1 MKSEQFWRGWFLGL
15 TQDFLTSRFC
25 KILLLAS
32 NDRMD
37 KELTIAHMQGK
48 FKLVTFFG
56 EVGHCMM
63 EDDPFQTAASFNEL
77 LSKFKLPMNMD
88 DVRKMEEV
96 GIAFFDNKVKPYHK

>member
-1 MKSEQFWRGWFLGL
+1 MKSEQFWIGWFKGL
-15 TQDFLTSRFC
+15 TKEFLTSKFC
-25 KILLLAS
+25 KILMLPS

-37 KELTIAHMQGK
+37 KDLTIAHMQGK

-63 EDDPFQTAASFNEL
+63 EDDPFQTAAAFNEL

-88 DVRKMEEV
+88 DVIELERV
-96 GIAFFDNKVKPYHK
+96 GIAFFDNKVKSYQK